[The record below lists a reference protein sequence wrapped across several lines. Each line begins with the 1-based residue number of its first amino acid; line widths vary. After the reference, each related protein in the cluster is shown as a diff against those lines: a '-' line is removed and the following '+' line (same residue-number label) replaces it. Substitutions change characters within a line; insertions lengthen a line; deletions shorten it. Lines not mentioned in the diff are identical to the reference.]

1 MYIFH
6 NPHAKYPIPKFL
18 FNHPKIAHFS
28 LDKAGNIIERISG
41 KFLLS
46 RSLIG
51 ARVSSMFP
59 K

>member
-18 FNHPKIAHFS
+18 FNHPKIAHFG

-41 KFLLS
+41 KFYFHE
-46 RSLIG
+46 
-51 ARVSSMFP
+51 V
-59 K
+59 